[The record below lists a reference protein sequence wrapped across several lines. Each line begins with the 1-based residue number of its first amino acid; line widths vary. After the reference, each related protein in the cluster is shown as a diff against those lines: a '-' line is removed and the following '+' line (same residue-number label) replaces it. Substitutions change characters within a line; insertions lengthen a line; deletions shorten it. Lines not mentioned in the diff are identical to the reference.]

1 MRLATPLKI
10 ASAVVFGAGLATY
23 ARYRRE
29 MRQRI
34 TGLPQNGI
42 GRWQAG
48 AAVVVSRIIVPWL
61 HRYRAGQSYKTRPGR
76 PHSELQR
83 KSVHSAG
90 RFARGLAHAYDS
102 SARYELVPLLP
113 RELPSGAAPVLARI
127 FDLPKLLIYNEI
139 LVDALGLEPRTR

>member
-10 ASAVVFGAGLATY
+10 ASAVVFGAGLATH

-34 TGLPQNGI
+34 TALPQNAI
-42 GRWQAG
+42 GRLQAG
-48 AAVVVSRIIVPWL
+48 AAVAVSRIMVPWL
-61 HRYRAGQSYKTRPGR
+61 HRYRAGHSYKTRPDR

-102 SARYELVPLLP
+102 SAR
-113 RELPSGAAPVLARI
+113 
-127 FDLPKLLIYNEI
+127 
-139 LVDALGLEPRTR
+139 